1 MLNEELVVI
10 DFETTG
16 LSPAQGDRITEV
28 AALRINGN
36 GIVDR
41 YESLVNCGVRVPTH
55 ITALTGINQRMVD
68 KAPPVDQV
76 MRELLSFVADFPIVA
91 HNASFDQRFFA
102 NECSRTGIGY
112 HQDDFICSIR
122 AARRVFPHLESYA
135 LGSLATQLG
144 ISFGGAAHRAA
155 ADAEVTANVVMRLA
169 RELSAQH
176 AHLSINAPLLRRLL
190 KMPVAASFER
200 LQRLRQ

>member
-1 MLNEELVVI
+1 MLNDELVVI

-16 LSPAQGDRITEV
+16 LSPEQGDRITEV
-28 AALRINGN
+28 AAVRITGN
-36 GIVDR
+36 GVVDR
-41 YESLVNCGVRVPTH
+41 YESLVNCGVKVPTH

-68 KAPPVDQV
+68 SAPPVKDV
-76 MRELLSFVADFPIVA
+76 MRQLLGFLADSPIVA

-102 NECSRTGIGY
+102 NECGRSGIN
-112 HQDDFICSIR
+112 HQLGDFICSIR

-135 LGSLATQLG
+135 LSSLARELG

-155 ADAEVTANVVMRLA
+155 ADAEVTANVVMRLVH
-169 RELSAQH
+169 ELQTQH

-190 KMPVAASFER
+190 KMPVADSYER
-200 LQRLRQ
+200 LRRLRQ